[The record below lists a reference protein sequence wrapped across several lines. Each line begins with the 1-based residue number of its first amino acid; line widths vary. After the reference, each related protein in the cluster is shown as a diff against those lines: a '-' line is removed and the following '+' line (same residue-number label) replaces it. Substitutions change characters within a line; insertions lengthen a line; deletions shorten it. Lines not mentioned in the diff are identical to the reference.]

1 MSIKRSHRSSGSARR
16 NEPVSPFSFGKQP
29 APPEPEKTWEEH
41 TAGQPDE
48 AFVPYSMKTRF
59 AKGALILHP
68 KFGKGAVVAV
78 ETTLVEVLF
87 SDGKKKL
94 GHGAP

>member
-1 MSIKRSHRSSGSARR
+1 MSIKRSKQSSGSSRR
-16 NEPVSPFSFGKQP
+16 NEAVSPFSFGKQP
-29 APPEPEKTWEEH
+29 TPPEPDKTWEER

-48 AFVPYSMKTRF
+48 AFVPYSMKMRF
-59 AKGALILHP
+59 AKGALISHP

-78 ETTLVEVLF
+78 DTTVVEVLF

-94 GHGAP
+94 GHGAV